1 MVATRADWK
10 TTPFPTAR
18 AALQLDREYSAVEF
32 ERIKL
37 GSVPREMEDKW
48 FVFYEEPWLHFHR
61 SWTGFGVYQVRFE
74 SVEGKSRVA
83 EAFVSRDQEQYRST
97 NAKGDA
103 LLLAVLLDGHAGRN
117 TETLW
122 KEYLAAANHSG

>member
-1 MVATRADWK
+1 V
-10 TTPFPTAR
+10 
-18 AALQLDREYSAVEF
+18 YSAVEF
-32 ERIKL
+32 ELIKQ
-37 GSVPREMEDKW
+37 GTVSREMEDRW
-48 FVFYEEPWLHFHR
+48 FVFYEEPWLYFHR

-83 EAFVSRDQEQYRST
+83 EASVSRDQEQHRST
-97 NAKGDA
+97 NAESDA

-122 KEYLAAANHSG
+122 KEYLATANHSG